1 MTTSNHV
8 LPLGP
13 NNWLQTLHGQVGY
26 IRTRTAAAKDGDP
39 QNVAILCES
48 YLQKLAEHTR
58 AAVSIIQLS
67 LFPQF

>member
-13 NNWLQTLHGQVGY
+13 NNWLQTLYGQVGY
-26 IRTRTAAAKDGDP
+26 ICTWTAAAKDRDP

-48 YLQKLAEHTR
+48 YLQKLTEHTR
-58 AAVSIIQLS
+58 TVVSIIQFL